1 MFAPDGRCD
10 QCLEVFDVCTSQQI
24 VRVCALL
31 SKEKIGLIVVVD
43 KVVVDVVVVGA
54 ALCRRDACSLLLGSF

>member
-10 QCLEVFDVCTSQQI
+10 QSLEVFDACTSQQI
-24 VRVCALL
+24 LRKCALF

-43 KVVVDVVVVGA
+43 KVVVVVVDVDA